1 MKESCHTRQDVLF
14 NAKAWCIK
22 CKVRLIGAPFE
33 TDPQEVAD
41 EVVQGVTGASSTV
54 DSDFFILGSHIL
66 IDNLSHSN
74 DSGKCN
80 IIR

>member
-1 MKESCHTRQDVLF
+1 MKESCHIRQDVLF

-41 EVVQGVTGASSTV
+41 EVVHGVTGASSTV

-74 DSGKCN
+74 GSGKCN